1 MGGGEKKTS
10 EQILEYGASDRVW
23 GARSNR
29 AVSEKSGRSAETRE
43 RSFSSL
49 SALLDPVETETRGIA
64 LTDDCIIRRRIRR
77 RTDSPRDRFSNARDG
92 KMEKN
97 ETRRDRAGEED
108 RVTIYTYILYN
119 IYVHIYIYIYICKI
133 FCEQGFFIYFIV
145 ISA

>member
-10 EQILEYGASDRVW
+10 EQILEYGANDRIW

-77 RTDSPRDRFSNARDG
+77 RTDSPRDRFSRDG
-92 KMEKN
+92 KDGEKRD
-97 ETRRDRAGEED
+97 ETGRGKKT
-108 RVTIYTYILYN
+108 V
-119 IYVHIYIYIYICKI
+119 
-133 FCEQGFFIYFIV
+133 
-145 ISA
+145 